1 MIDIVKTIGKFGAE
15 CRCSRCGAMY
25 QIKNKYGAAKS
36 PIGDL
41 CSECKSSI
49 SSMVTPTQEQLLKA
63 FNYDESTGALTHLLS
78 TSSGL
83 QGEIATFAHSRGY
96 LSVCI
101 GKKQLLAHRVIY
113 LMKTGQWPSEHID
126 HINHIKHDN
135 RWENLREVEQET
147 NNRNMPNQANNTS
160 GVLGV
165 SLHKPTGKYRA
176 YISVKGKAKH
186 LGLFGSVEAA
196 TAAREDANALY
207 RYHDNHGR

>member
-1 MIDIVKTIGKFGAE
+1 MIDIVKTIGRFAAE
-15 CRCSRCGAMY
+15 CLCSRCGITY

-41 CSECKSSI
+41 CNECKSTI
-49 SSMVTPTQEQLLKA
+49 STMVTPTQEKLLRA
-63 FNYDESTGALTHLLS
+63 FHYDETTGAVTHLLS

-83 QGEIATFAHSRGY
+83 QGESATFSHSRGY
-96 LSVCI
+96 LSMSI

-147 NNRNMPNQANNTS
+147 NNRNMPNQANSTT

-165 SLHKPTGKYRA
+165 SVHKPTGKYRA

-186 LGLFGSVEAA
+186 LGLFDSVEAA
-196 TAAREDANALY
+196 TAAREEANALY
-207 RYHDNHGR
+207 GYHDNHGR